1 MSRYYERVERP
12 EQLIGAALE
21 AMRVLT
27 DPAQTGAVTLAM
39 PEDVQTEAFDVP
51 DEFLERRVWTIY
63 RQPPALEAMVRAEE
77 LIRSAQRPLIVAGG
91 GVIYSE
97 ATAAL
102 REFVD
107 ATGIPVCETQAGR
120 GALVSDH
127 QLSLGAVGA
136 TGTGAANRIAREAD
150 LVIGIG
156 TRWSDFTTAS
166 KSAFQDA
173 GVRFVNINV
182 ASFDAAKQSALP
194 LVADARAAL
203 VALAELLHG
212 WRVEPQWEM
221 RATEEAEWWTGEVR
235 RLVSLP
241 PEPGSPPSQAS
252 IIGAINDAAGDR
264 GVVVCAAGSA
274 PGDLHKLW
282 RARDPDGKSYQVEYG
297 YSCMGYEIPGG
308 IGVKLAAPDR
318 DVFVLVG
325 DGSYLML
332 PGELVTAVAERIPIV
347 IVLVDNHGYA
357 SIGALS
363 RSVGSHEFGTHL
375 RDANDNELPI
385 DLAGN
390 AASLGAEVIR
400 VSNIDQLRGALDSG
414 SDVAYPVVIY
424 VESDRYGG
432 GPTPRA
438 GGTCLSPR
446 SPTRP
451 TCARLARATSGTGAR
466 SGPTWRRPMSELLVH
481 CAAAPEADGTL
492 LEVTPESAGWRYVG
506 FEVLALDTAPSP
518 AATPAT
524 ASCALVVVSGTATI
538 SSEHGEWRDLGGRAD
553 PWSGLPDAAYLP
565 PATSVTIEG
574 DGEVA
579 LCWAPAPGGGAT
591 PRLLP
596 GRRDRRR
603 DPRLRR
609 ARAHGPSDPDGR
621 PRGRLAAG
629 LRGDHASR
637 PLVELSAAQARPR
650 RSPGRDAAG
659 GDVLPPDLALAG
671 VRPAARVQRRPYA
684 G

>member
-1 MSRYYERVERP
+1 VHIAAGYARQRNRLGTFACTTSVGPGATNMVSGAALATINRLPVLLLPGDTFAARTPHPVLQQLEVPNDATVSVNDCLRPVSRFYERVERP
-12 EQLIGAALE
+12 EQLIPAALE

-27 DPAQTGAVTLAM
+27 DPAETGAVTLAM

-51 DEFLERRVWTIY
+51 AEFLEPRVWAIY
-63 RQPPALEAMVRAEE
+63 RQPAALEPMVRAEQ
-77 LIRSAQRPLIVAGG
+77 LIRSASRPLIVAGG

-166 KSAFQDA
+166 KSAFQGP

-182 ASFDAAKQSALP
+182 AGFDAAKQSALP

-203 VALAELLHG
+203 IALGELLHG
-212 WRVEPQWEM
+212 WRVAPEWEM

-235 RLVSLP
+235 RVVSLP

-252 IIGAINDAAGDR
+252 IVGAINDAAGER

-282 RARDPDGKSYQVEYG
+282 RAHDPDGKGYHVEYG

-318 DVFVLVG
+318 DVFVLIG

-332 PGELVTAVAERIPIV
+332 PGELVTAVAERIPMV

-363 RSVGSHEFGTHL
+363 RSIGSDEFGTQL
-375 RDANDNELPI
+375 LDASGNKLAL
-385 DLAGN
+385 DLATN
-390 AASLGAEVIR
+390 AESLGARVIR
-400 VSNIDQLRGALDSG
+400 ATTIDDLRAALS
-414 SDVAYPVVIY
+414 VARDPDGPVVIY
-424 VESDRYGG
+424 I
-432 GPTPRA
+432 
-438 GGTCLSPR
+438 
-446 SPTRP
+446 
-451 TCARLARATSGTGAR
+451 
-466 SGPTWRRPMSELLVH
+466 
-481 CAAAPEADGTL
+481 EADRSAVGL
-492 LEVTPESAGWRYVG
+492 DSESWWDVPVAEVSDEPEVR
-506 FEVLALDTAPSP
+506 
-518 AATPAT
+518 AA
-524 ASCALVVVSGTATI
+524 
-538 SSEHGEWRDLGGRAD
+538 RD
-553 PWSGLPDAAYLP
+553 SY
-565 PATSVTIEG
+565 E
-574 DGEVA
+574 
-579 LCWAPAPGGGAT
+579 
-591 PRLLP
+591 
-596 GRRDRRR
+596 
-603 DPRLRR
+603 R
-609 ARAHGPSDPDGR
+609 ARRSQRTYLGASDD
-621 PRGRLAAG
+621 
-629 LRGDHASR
+629 
-637 PLVELSAAQARPR
+637 
-650 RSPGRDAAG
+650 
-659 GDVLPPDLALAG
+659 
-671 VRPAARVQRRPYA
+671 
-684 G
+684 